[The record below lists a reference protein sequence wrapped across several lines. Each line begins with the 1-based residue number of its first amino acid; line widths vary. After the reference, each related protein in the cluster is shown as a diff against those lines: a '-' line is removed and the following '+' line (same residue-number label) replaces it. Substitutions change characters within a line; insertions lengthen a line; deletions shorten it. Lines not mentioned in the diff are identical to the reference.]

1 MNHHKRLTAVLIL
14 IVAGQLVV
22 ACAGGAGSPVA
33 VQSAPAQPAVVQT
46 PVVQPTIPT
55 ASSNHAAGT
64 SPTIASGS
72 LSPTGSAPASTSP
85 TPAATATSTNSDPA
99 AVTAPAT
106 PAGSRLV
113 PRSSDLGESV
123 HATRACQLVTQQD
136 AKGALGSEPP
146 KGLETD
152 LSGGITTCSYLVG
165 ASSLQLSLTPT
176 GGKNALDLQLAH
188 LPKDN
193 PAVAVVTGIGDDA
206 FTQALGTR
214 AAVNFDKGDA
224 MVVMG
229 LNLAGATAP
238 PLAQLE
244 AVAKAAAERL

>member
-1 MNHHKRLTAVLIL
+1 MDHHKRSAAILIL
-14 IVAGQLVV
+14 IVAGQLAV
-22 ACAGGAGSPVA
+22 ACASGSGP
-33 VQSAPAQPAVVQT
+33 QSASQPAAT
-46 PVVQPTIPT
+46 QPTAAAVAT
-55 ASSNHAAGT
+55 TSSNQHSGT
-64 SPTIASGS
+64 SPTSATGSPSPASGPPVS
-72 LSPTGSAPASTSP
+72 AQVTPALEVTSTSSVSAPVNARS
-85 TPAATATSTNSDPA
+85 TPASSLPVPTTSDVGQ
-99 AVTAPAT
+99 AVP
-106 PAGSRLV
+106 
-113 PRSSDLGESV
+113 
-123 HATRACQLVTQQD
+123 ATRACQLVTQQD

-152 LSGGITTCSYLVG
+152 LSGGITTCTYVVG

-193 PAVAVVTGIGDDA
+193 PAVAVVTGIGDHA

-229 LNLAGATAP
+229 LNLAGATTP
-238 PLAQLE
+238 PLAQLKTL
-244 AVAKAAAERL
+244 AKAAAERL

>member
-1 MNHHKRLTAVLIL
+1 M
-14 IVAGQLVV
+14 
-22 ACAGGAGSPVA
+22 
-33 VQSAPAQPAVVQT
+33 
-46 PVVQPTIPT
+46 
-55 ASSNHAAGT
+55 
-64 SPTIASGS
+64 
-72 LSPTGSAPASTSP
+72 
-85 TPAATATSTNSDPA
+85 
-99 AVTAPAT
+99 
-106 PAGSRLV
+106 
-113 PRSSDLGESV
+113 
-123 HATRACQLVTQQD
+123 
-136 AKGALGSEPP
+136 
-146 KGLETD
+146 
-152 LSGGITTCSYLVG
+152 SGGITTCSYLVG

-229 LNLAGATAP
+229 LNLAGATTP